1 MIMKKLLL
9 IILLIGIPLVA
20 QENRHEKI
28 KALKRAHITETLSL
42 SPTEAE
48 KFWPI
53 YNVYEDR
60 MEVLKKSE
68 RKELGIFKNE
78 TLESMTD
85 AEANTLIDK
94 IMELKSQEVQ
104 FRHELII
111 DLRKVL
117 PPKKIILLKKA
128 EDDFKRQLLKQIRQ
142 RKGKK

>member
-1 MIMKKLLL
+1 MMCV
-9 IILLIGIPLVA
+9 PLVA

-42 SPTEAE
+42 SPSEAE

-53 YNVYEDR
+53 YNVYEEQMD
-60 MEVLKKSE
+60 VLKRSE
-68 RKELGIFKNE
+68 RKELRIFKDQ
-78 TLESMTD
+78 TLDAMTD
-85 AEANTLIDK
+85 AEANALMDK
-94 IMELKSQEVQ
+94 IMEIKSSEV
-104 FRHELII
+104 RHRYDLITN
-111 DLRKVL
+111 LRKVL

>member
-1 MIMKKLLL
+1 MCV
-9 IILLIGIPLVA
+9 PLVA

-42 SPTEAE
+42 SPSEAE

-53 YNVYEDR
+53 YNVYEEQMD
-60 MEVLKKSE
+60 VLKRSE
-68 RKELGIFKNE
+68 RKELRIFKDQ
-78 TLESMTD
+78 TLDAMTD
-85 AEANTLIDK
+85 AEANALMDK
-94 IMELKSQEVQ
+94 IMEIKSSEV
-104 FRHELII
+104 RHRYDLITN
-111 DLRKVL
+111 LRKVL